1 MYEPGHSMLC
11 GVAELKPLCVRQA
24 IYQSSYTAYPI
35 DLTLKNTSV
44 SRFSPGFSRKSV
56 AL

>member
-1 MYEPGHSMLC
+1 MYEPDHSMLC
-11 GVAELKPLCVRQA
+11 GVAELKPLCVRQT
-24 IYQSSYTAYPI
+24 IYQSSYTANPI
-35 DLTLKNTSV
+35 GLTLKNTSI

>member
-1 MYEPGHSMLC
+1 MYEPGHSMLY

-24 IYQSSYTAYPI
+24 IYRSSYTANPI
-35 DLTLKNTSV
+35 GLTLKNTSV